1 MARKMADENKVPASV
16 RARFDT
22 VAISKTIPTAENKKF
37 RDEWNAKHGGKGG
50 AKKPTTTKKK

>member
-1 MARKMADENKVPASV
+1 MAKKMADENKVPASV

-37 RDEWNAKHGGKGG
+37 RDEWNKTHGGK
-50 AKKPTTTKKK
+50 AKKPTTATKKK